1 MVVAVA
7 VPLFDIIAAVVVA
20 VATAAPLLNIG
31 HRERPDRGPSD
42 ARSIHSINISRE
54 MGDQLARGWGCLFLS
69 SDLAKSS
76 V

>member
-42 ARSIHSINISRE
+42 ARP
-54 MGDQLARGWGCLFLS
+54 
-69 SDLAKSS
+69 
-76 V
+76 